1 MSSNNQMLS
10 ENSVPECSSISIEKN
25 TEGKT
30 IDNEV
35 CTPVKL
41 TETEEQNLLKEKFE
55 SSVERNVT
63 LTENIIDQVTH
74 TPIIPKVL
82 QEQSNSQL

>member
-1 MSSNNQMLS
+1 MLS

-30 IDNEV
+30 TIDSEV

-41 TETEEQNLLKEKFE
+41 TETEEQTLLKEKFE
-55 SSVERNVT
+55 SSVEQNVT

-82 QEQSNSQL
+82 QEQSSSQL

>member
-1 MSSNNQMLS
+1 M
-10 ENSVPECSSISIEKN
+10 PECSSISIEKN

-30 IDNEV
+30 TIDNEV
-35 CTPVKL
+35 CTSVKL